1 LNDDLMLKTLGL
13 EYHYRDSKKIIFPE
27 IEVERGERLL
37 IRGFSGCGK
46 TTLLS
51 LIAGALKL
59 QNGDINFDGNEYS
72 KMSSLLLDKFRA
84 DHIGYIFQT
93 LNLIPFLSVS
103 ENIALGIK
111 FSKSRKSKVNDFN
124 QEIIRLV
131 SSLGLGKEVLKTP
144 VNRLSVGQQQ
154 RVAVAR
160 ALLGK
165 PDLILADE
173 PTSALD
179 SGTTQKFLNEV
190 METFDSTRQA
200 IIMVSHDTSIAPYFD
215 SVIDFNSN
223 NV

>member
-1 LNDDLMLKTLGL
+1 MLKTLGL
-13 EYHYRDSKKIIFPE
+13 EYHYRDGKKIIFPE

-59 QNGDINFDGNEYS
+59 QNGDINFDGKEYS

-111 FSKSRKSKVNDFN
+111 FSKSRKSKVNGLN
-124 QEIIRLV
+124 QEIVRLV
-131 SSLGLGKEVLKTP
+131 NSLGLGKEVLKTP

-179 SGTTQKFLNEV
+179 SGTTKKFLNEV

>member
-1 LNDDLMLKTLGL
+1 MLEALGL
-13 EYHYRDSKKIIFPE
+13 EYHYQHGKKIVFPE
-27 IEVERGERLL
+27 IEIERGQRLL
-37 IRGFSGCGK
+37 ISGFSGCGK

-59 QNGDINFDGNEYS
+59 QAGDIKFDGINYS
-72 KMSSLLLDKFRA
+72 TMSSLLLDKFRA

-103 ENIALGIK
+103 ENIALGIR
-111 FSKSRKSKVNDFN
+111 FSQSRKSRVDNLN
-124 QEIIRLV
+124 QEIERLV
-131 SSLGLGKEVLKTP
+131 DSLELEKEALNTP
-144 VNRLSVGQQQ
+144 VSRLSVGQQQ

-179 SGTTQKFLNEV
+179 SDTTKKFLHEV
-190 METFDSTRQA
+190 METFDSTKQA
-200 IIMVSHDTSIAPYFD
+200 IIMVSHDASIAPYFD
-215 SVIDFNSN
+215 TVVDLNKYYA
-223 NV
+223 

>member
-13 EYHYRDSKKIIFPE
+13 EYHYRDGKKIIFPE

-59 QNGDINFDGNEYS
+59 QNGDIKFDGNEYS

-124 QEIIRLV
+124 QEIVRLV

-179 SGTTQKFLNEV
+179 SGTTKKFLNEV

>member
-1 LNDDLMLKTLGL
+1 MLQTLGL
-13 EYHYRDSKKIIFPE
+13 EYGYQDGKKIVFPE
-27 IEVERGERLL
+27 IEIERGQRLL

-51 LIAGALKL
+51 LIAGALQL
-59 QNGDINFDGNEYS
+59 QVGDIKFDNHEYS
-72 KMSSLLLDKFRA
+72 SMSSLLLDKLRA

-103 ENIALGIK
+103 ENIGLGIR
-111 FSKSRKSKVNDFN
+111 FSQTRKSRVTNLN
-124 QEIIRLV
+124 QEINRLID
-131 SSLGLGKEVLKTP
+131 SLGLDKEVLNTP

-154 RVAVAR
+154 RVAAAR

-179 SGTTQKFLNEV
+179 SDTTTKFLNEV
-190 METFDSTRQA
+190 METFDSSKQA
-200 IIMVSHDTSIAPYFD
+200 IIMVSHDASIASYFD
-215 SVIDFNSN
+215 SVIDLNKHYA
-223 NV
+223 

>member
-1 LNDDLMLKTLGL
+1 MLKTLGL
-13 EYHYRDSKKIIFPE
+13 EYHYQYGKKIVFPE
-27 IEVERGERLL
+27 IEVDRGRRLL
-37 IRGFSGCGK
+37 ISGFSGCGK

-59 QNGDINFDGNEYS
+59 QVGEIIFGENEYS
-72 KMSSLLLDKFRA
+72 KMSSLQLDKFRA

-103 ENIALGIK
+103 ENIALGVK
-111 FSKSRKSKVNDFN
+111 FSKSRKSVVSNLN
-124 QEIIRLV
+124 QEVVRLIN
-131 SSLGLGKEVLKTP
+131 SLGLGKEILNTP
-144 VNRLSVGQQQ
+144 INRLSVGQQQ

-179 SGTTQKFLNEV
+179 TGTTKKFLNE
-190 METFDSTRQA
+190 MMDTFDSTRQA
-200 IIMVSHDTSIAPYFD
+200 IIMVSHDASIAPYFD
-215 SVIDFNSN
+215 TVIDLN
-223 NV
+223 NHNA

>member
-1 LNDDLMLKTLGL
+1 MLKTLGL

>member
-1 LNDDLMLKTLGL
+1 MLKTLGL

-59 QNGDINFDGNEYS
+59 QNGDIKFDGNEYS

-179 SGTTQKFLNEV
+179 SGTTKKFLNEV

>member
-1 LNDDLMLKTLGL
+1 MLKTLGL

-124 QEIIRLV
+124 QEIVRLV

-179 SGTTQKFLNEV
+179 SGTTKKFLNEL

>member
-1 LNDDLMLKTLGL
+1 MLKTLSL
-13 EYHYRDSKKIIFPE
+13 EYHYQYGKKIVFPE
-27 IEVERGERLL
+27 IEIDRGQRLL
-37 IRGFSGCGK
+37 ISGFSGCGK

-59 QNGDINFDGNEYS
+59 QTGNITFDTNEYS

-93 LNLIPFLSVS
+93 LNLIPFLNVS
-103 ENIALGIK
+103 ENIALGIQ
-111 FSKSRKSKVNDFN
+111 FSKSRKSKVANLN
-124 QEIIRLV
+124 QEIIRLIT
-131 SSLGLGKEVLKTP
+131 SLGLEKEVLNTP

-154 RVAVAR
+154 RVAAAR

-179 SGTTQKFLNEV
+179 NSTTKNFLNEV
-190 METFDSTRQA
+190 METFDSTKQA
-200 IIMVSHDTSIAPYFD
+200 IIMVSHDLSIASYFD
-215 SVIDFNSN
+215 TVIDFNKN
-223 NV
+223 NA

>member
-1 LNDDLMLKTLGL
+1 MLKTLAL
-13 EYHYRDSKKIIFPE
+13 EYHYQYGKKLVFPE
-27 IEVERGERLL
+27 IEVKKGQRLL
-37 IRGFSGCGK
+37 ISGFSGCGK

-51 LIAGALKL
+51 LITGALKL
-59 QNGDINFDGNEYS
+59 QAGEIKFDGHEYS
-72 KMSSLLLDKFRA
+72 KMSSLFLDKFRA

-111 FSKSRKSKVNDFN
+111 FSKSRKSKVANLN
-124 QEIIRLV
+124 QEIIRLI
-131 SSLGLGKEVLKTP
+131 SSLGLEKEVLNIP
-144 VNRLSVGQQQ
+144 VNRLSIGQQQ

-179 SGTTQKFLNEV
+179 SGTTKKFLNEV
-190 METFDSTRQA
+190 METFDSTKQA
-200 IIMVSHDTSIAPYFD
+200 IIMVSHDASIAPYFD
-215 SVIDFNSN
+215 TVIDFNN
-223 NV
+223 HNA

>member
-1 LNDDLMLKTLGL
+1 MLKTLGL

-131 SSLGLGKEVLKTP
+131 SSLGLGKEVLTTP

-179 SGTTQKFLNEV
+179 AETTKKFLNEV
-190 METFDSTRQA
+190 MDAFDSTKQA
-200 IIMVSHDTSIAPYFD
+200 IIMVSHDASITHYFD
-215 SVIDFNSN
+215 TVIDLNKQHA
-223 NV
+223 

>member
-1 LNDDLMLKTLGL
+1 MLKTLGL

-111 FSKSRKSKVNDFN
+111 FSKSRKSKVNDLN
-124 QEIIRLV
+124 QEIVRLV
-131 SSLGLGKEVLKTP
+131 NSLGLGKEVLKTP

>member
-1 LNDDLMLKTLGL
+1 MLQTLGL
-13 EYHYRDSKKIIFPE
+13 EYHYQHGKKIVFPE
-27 IEVERGERLL
+27 IEVERGQRLL
-37 IRGFSGCGK
+37 ISGFSGCGK

-59 QNGDINFDGNEYS
+59 QTGDIKFDDHNYAT
-72 KMSSLLLDKFRA
+72 MSSLLLDKHRA

-103 ENIALGIK
+103 ENIALGIR
-111 FSKSRKSKVNDFN
+111 FSQSRKSNVTNLN
-124 QEIIRLV
+124 QEIVRLV
-131 SSLGLGKEVLKTP
+131 DSLGLEKEALDTL

-179 SGTTQKFLNEV
+179 SDTTKKFLNEL
-190 METFDSTRQA
+190 METFDSTKQA
-200 IIMVSHDTSIAPYFD
+200 IIMVSHDASIASYFD
-215 SVIDFNSN
+215 SVIDFNKHYA
-223 NV
+223 

>member
-1 LNDDLMLKTLGL
+1 MLKTLGL
-13 EYHYRDSKKIIFPE
+13 EYHYRDGKKIIFPE

-59 QNGDINFDGNEYS
+59 QNGDIKFDGNEYS

-111 FSKSRKSKVNDFN
+111 FSKSRKSKVNGLN
-124 QEIIRLV
+124 QEIVRLV
-131 SSLGLGKEVLKTP
+131 NSLGLGKEVLKTP

-179 SGTTQKFLNEV
+179 SGTTKKFLNEV